1 MWPASR
7 EAIVSSGLPTRPAC
21 NKLVARASKIGSV
34 SEETPTRAMAS
45 TSQTRLDRIL
55 SQLRPSPTS
64 ATAAT
69 ARPARPVIGA
79 EFLVANYG
87 PLRATQT
94 QSYDAVEATVIA
106 GAIPSGLAG
115 TFVRNGPNP
124 QVDFRG
130 RPFHWFDGD
139 GMLHAVVFQG
149 ADGAPK
155 LSYSNRWVE
164 TERLTLDRA
173 AGSGDASIGESLR
186 GNPAPSMKD
195 MYGPGENGEDYGV
208 MRGYGHALTLPYPT
222 LRFPT

>member
-1 MWPASR
+1 
-7 EAIVSSGLPTRPAC
+7 
-21 NKLVARASKIGSV
+21 
-34 SEETPTRAMAS
+34 MAS
-45 TSQTRLDRIL
+45 TSQNRLDRIL

-69 ARPARPVIGA
+69 RPARPVIGA

-87 PLRATQT
+87 PLRAPQS
-94 QSYDAVEATVIA
+94 QSYDAAKATVIA

-139 GMLHAVVFQG
+139 GMLHAVVIPG
-149 ADGAPK
+149 AGSSNSNIQ
-155 LSYSNRWVE
+155 LEYSNRWVE

-195 MYGPGENGEDYGV
+195 LYGPGENGEDYGV
-208 MRGYGHALTLPYPT
+208 MRG
-222 LRFPT
+222 